1 MQKVST
7 MSVTVKANG
16 VSEAWYN
23 GQRDRVVEAVRAE
36 AAERIRMVREELRI
50 ERERAAIETRTC
62 NRLRAEKL
70 SSMQN
75 QRRHGI
81 VRRIAKHI
89 ESAWAYFFA
98 TVCETLASAWEYI
111 FAYTVGGAWIDV
123 LIKWKLIERI
133 ED

>member
-1 MQKVST
+1 MQRVST

-36 AAERIRMVREELRI
+36 AAERIRMAREELRI

-70 SSMQN
+70 SAMQN
-75 QRRHGI
+75 QRRPGI

-98 TVCETLASAWEYI
+98 TVCETLASAWEYV